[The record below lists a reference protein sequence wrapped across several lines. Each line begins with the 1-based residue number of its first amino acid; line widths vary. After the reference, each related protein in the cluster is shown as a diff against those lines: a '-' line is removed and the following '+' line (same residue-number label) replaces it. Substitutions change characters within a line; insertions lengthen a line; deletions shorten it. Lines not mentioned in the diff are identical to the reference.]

1 MPIDLIIVSTV
12 ILIGIIFLLLEI
24 FLLPGVGIAGIA
36 GTLFVLGGIVYAY
49 VYIGST
55 QGNILLIS
63 SAVLFGGSFLLLIRS
78 KSLRKISLTA
88 EIDATVDNS
97 DLKKI
102 AVGDTGRTVS
112 RLNPIGKVDINGVRV
127 EGKSVDGEMIDENTE
142 IEVTKVE
149 LSNVLVKRKTNHLSY
164 N

>member
-1 MPIDLIIVSTV
+1 MPLDLVIAAAV
-12 ILIGIIFLLLEI
+12 ILVGIIFLLLEI
-24 FLLPGVGIAGIA
+24 FLLPGVGIAGITGA
-36 GTLFVLGGIVYAY
+36 LFVLGGIAYAY
-49 VYIGST
+49 IYIGSS

-63 SAVLFGGSFLLLIRS
+63 SVILFGGSFLLLIRS

-102 AVGDTGRTVS
+102 AVGDTGKTVS
-112 RLNPIGKVDINGVRV
+112 RLNPMGKVDINGVRV
-127 EGKSVDGEMIDENTE
+127 EGKSVDGEMIEENTE

-149 LSNVLVKRKTNHLSY
+149 LSNVLVKRKSNYLSY

>member
-1 MPIDLIIVSTV
+1 MPIDLIIVSVV

-24 FLLPGVGIAGIA
+24 FLLPGVGIAGITGA
-36 GTLFVLGGIVYAY
+36 LFVLGGIAYAY
-49 VYIGST
+49 VYIGSA

-63 SAVLFGGSFLLLIRS
+63 SAVLFGGGFFLLIRS
-78 KSLRKISLTA
+78 KSLHKISLTA

-97 DLKKI
+97 ALKKI
-102 AVGDTGRTVS
+102 AVGDIGKTVS
-112 RLNPIGKVDINGVRV
+112 RLNPMGKVDINGVRV
-127 EGKSVDGEMIDENTE
+127 EGKSMDGEMIDEDTE

-149 LSNVLVKRKTNHLSY
+149 LSNVLVKRKSNHLLY